1 MVEVEEVVVEN
12 PLTTAFWV
20 NVVLVVISFVIISKL
35 LQKSEIEEPSLFDP
49 YATLGISVGAS
60 ERAIKSAYRKMA
72 KMYLLYVLVK

>member
-49 YATLGISVGAS
+49 YATLGISVRAS